1 MKIINGNQLKADILK
16 NLENEI
22 LKYNLA
28 PKLAIILIG
37 DSAESKVYI
46 NKKQQAGK
54 QIGAEVILHHQSKFN
69 ESKLLSLIETL
80 NNDDSVN
87 GIIIQLPIPGVS
99 SKKFTNLINPIKD
112 VDGLNAI
119 SLGNLWQSNG
129 FYLIS
134 ATALASIHVLNFIAN
149 ENKLTLKEFLTGKNA
164 LIINRSILIG
174 KPLAALLIA
183 NNATVT
189 IAHSKTENI
198 DYLLSK
204 SNIVISA
211 TGKSGL
217 FNPALLKSDTILIDS
232 GFTRSDGK
240 QHGDIDL
247 SKMNQNGN
255 ISWLS
260 PVPGGIGP
268 IGVAKLMENVVK
280 AAIFQAEHLN

>member
-1 MKIINGNQLKADILK
+1 MKIINGNQLKNNILHNLK
-16 NLENEI
+16 NEI
-22 LKYNLA
+22 SEYNLT

-46 NKKQQAGK
+46 KKKQEAGE
-54 QIGAEVILHHQSKFN
+54 QIGVKVILYHQPTFN
-69 ESKLLSLIETL
+69 ESKLLSLIDSL
-80 NNDDSVN
+80 NNDASVN

-99 SKKFTNLINPIKD
+99 SKKFTNLINPQKD

-119 SLGNLWQSNG
+119 SLGNLWQNNG

-149 ENKLTLKEFLTGKNA
+149 TANLSLKNFLTGKNA

-174 KPLAALLIA
+174 KPLAALLTA
-183 NNATVT
+183 NNATIT
-189 IAHSKTENI
+189 IAHSKTKNI

-204 SNIVISA
+204 SDIVISA

-217 FNPALLKSDTILIDS
+217 FDPSLLKPNAILIDS

-247 SKMNQNGN
+247 STINNN

-268 IGVAKLMENVVK
+268 IGVAKLMENTVK
-280 AAIFQAEHLN
+280 ATRHQLTIGI

>member
-1 MKIINGNQLKADILK
+1 MKIINGNQLKIDILH
-16 NLENEI
+16 NLQNEI
-22 LKYNLA
+22 SEYNLT

-46 NKKQQAGK
+46 KKKQEAGK
-54 QIGAEVILHHQSKFN
+54 QIGVKVILHHQHKFD
-69 ESKLLSLIETL
+69 ESKLISLIKSL
-80 NNDDSVN
+80 NNDDSIN

-99 SKKFTNLINPIKD
+99 STKFTNLISPIKD

-119 SLGNLWQSNG
+119 SLGNLWQNNK
-129 FYLIS
+129 FHLVS
-134 ATALASIHVLNFIAN
+134 ATALASLYVLDFIAH
-149 ENKLTLKEFLTGKNA
+149 ENNLSLKDFLTGKNA

-183 NNATVT
+183 NNATIT
-189 IAHSKTENI
+189 IAHSKTKNI

-204 SNIVISA
+204 SDIVISA

-217 FNPALLKSDTILIDS
+217 FDPTLLKSDAILIDS

-247 SKMNQNGN
+247 STMNNN

-268 IGVAKLMENVVK
+268 IGVAKLMENTVK
-280 AAIFQAEHLN
+280 ATRYQL